1 MDGQLLDAA
10 TLDAKLRA
18 IFAPHVDPL
27 RQKDPVAIEVRR
39 GGKSGGGGTVEGH
52 IVGVYAH
59 GLLFQGPYVREFFSY
74 VDFYTGHARVRSGAV
89 KPFIAAALPQ
99 IYNLALATIRERPRP
114 VSA

>member
-1 MDGQLLDAA
+1 MDALLFDSA
-10 TLDAKLRA
+10 TLDAKLRS
-18 IFAPHVDPL
+18 IFALHIDP
-27 RQKDPVAIEVRR
+27 RWDKAPTSIEVHR
-39 GGKSGGGGTVEGH
+39 GGKSGGAVVEGH

-59 GLLFQGPYVREFFSY
+59 GFLFQGPYAREFFSY

>member
-1 MDGQLLDAA
+1 MDALLFDAA
-10 TLDAKLRA
+10 SLDTKLRG

-27 RQKDPVAIEVRR
+27 RRQDPIAIEVHH
-39 GGKSGGGGTVEGH
+39 GGKSGGVVVEGH
-52 IVGVYAH
+52 IVGVYSH
-59 GLLFQGPYVREFFSY
+59 GLLFQDPYVREFFSY
-74 VDFYTGHARVRSGAV
+74 VDFYTSHARVRSGAV